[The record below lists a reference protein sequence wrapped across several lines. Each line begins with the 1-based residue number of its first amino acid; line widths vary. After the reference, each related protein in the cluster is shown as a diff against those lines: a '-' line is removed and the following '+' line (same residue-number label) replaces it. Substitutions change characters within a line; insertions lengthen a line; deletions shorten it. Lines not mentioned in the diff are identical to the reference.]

1 MVKLICKDR
10 KGKQMSKA
18 KVISK
23 VKADGAEILEGLNSE
38 GDYFFEAW
46 LPEGKIWDNAYGT
59 GSFYGSM
66 DQYSSKAELWADA
79 LYTVGPQ
86 AIYKA

>member
-1 MVKLICKDR
+1 
-10 KGKQMSKA
+10 MSKA

-23 VKADGAEILEGLNSE
+23 VKADGAEMLEGHNSDGE
-38 GDYFFEAW
+38 YFFEAW
-46 LPEGKIWDNAYGT
+46 LPEGKIWDNAHQSGI
-59 GSFYGSM
+59 FYGSM

-86 AIYKA
+86 AIDKA